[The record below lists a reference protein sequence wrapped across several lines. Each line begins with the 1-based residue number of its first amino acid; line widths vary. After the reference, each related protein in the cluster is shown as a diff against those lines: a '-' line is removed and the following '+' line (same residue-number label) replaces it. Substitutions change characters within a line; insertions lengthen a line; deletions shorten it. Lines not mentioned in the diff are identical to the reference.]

1 MSKYETYGRNVEV
14 GKEEEEERKARSSG
28 CNLLKNAMFINQHE
42 VQVIVSKF
50 LNFQVAQREVH
61 SSSVLSKVVKGN
73 LTKLGIFREKWMTQ
87 KLPILMPLSISE
99 SIVENRCVEF
109 ARMNLAI
116 NQHPRN
122 SSRCYLPSSI

>member
-14 GKEEEEERKARSSG
+14 GKEEEERKARSSG

-61 SSSVLSKVVKGN
+61 SSSVLSKVVRGD
-73 LTKLGIFREKWMTQ
+73 LTKLGAFFGK
-87 KLPILMPLSISE
+87 SD
-99 SIVENRCVEF
+99 
-109 ARMNLAI
+109 
-116 NQHPRN
+116 
-122 SSRCYLPSSI
+122 